1 MGAWRQLCQPL
12 RFTTGKATPN
22 GGAAIRG
29 EHHGGAIGRGP
40 CNSILLECRL
50 GFAHVCRDRVRRG
63 RSCRCPLECGCA
75 WGVQLGLARK
85 PDRSCLVYI
94 LDHTSPTMSA
104 TSSHAFPLATE
115 TSIPDDTLG
124 GDAAGASGSAKGAL
138 EITQGGM
145 IAIIVI
151 VSVVA
156 ILGIASSVLFYLAKK
171 KEWKVRETIR
181 KSAKRVVT
189 ALTPR
194 RSEFPKSAKES
205 RSGRVRLDDVPPTP
219 RLRPED
225 LEKGLAPPA
234 PRQGSPPRG
243 KHSNFSRK

>member
-1 MGAWRQLCQPL
+1 
-12 RFTTGKATPN
+12 
-22 GGAAIRG
+22 
-29 EHHGGAIGRGP
+29 
-40 CNSILLECRL
+40 
-50 GFAHVCRDRVRRG
+50 
-63 RSCRCPLECGCA
+63 
-75 WGVQLGLARK
+75 
-85 PDRSCLVYI
+85 
-94 LDHTSPTMSA
+94 MSA
-104 TSSHAFPLATE
+104 TSTNAFPLATE
-115 TSIPDDTLG
+115 ASVPDDTLK

-138 EITQGGM
+138 EISQGGM

-156 ILGIASSVLFYLAKK
+156 VLGIASSVLFYLAKK
-171 KEWKVRETIR
+171 REWKVRETIR

-194 RSEFPKSAKES
+194 RSEFPKSARES

-234 PRQGSPPRG
+234 PRLNSPPRG
-243 KHSNFSRK
+243 KRGNFSRK